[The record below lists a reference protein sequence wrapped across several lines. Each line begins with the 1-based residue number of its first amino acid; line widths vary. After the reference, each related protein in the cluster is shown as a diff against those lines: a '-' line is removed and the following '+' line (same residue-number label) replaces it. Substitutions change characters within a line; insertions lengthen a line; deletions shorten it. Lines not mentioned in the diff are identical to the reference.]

1 MATGMTI
8 YTGVNGTN
16 TYTYTHPVSLV
27 DSLTTRGVG
36 FQNQFRF
43 FEELFNSAPASKYP
57 PYDILS
63 VDENEYEIRF
73 AVAGFKKSEIDVTYV
88 NGVLTVKGNKEEES
102 TDAYFHKGIATRD
115 FTQTF
120 PLAEYVEVT
129 SAEMEDGILTIKL
142 KRELP
147 EELQSKKIKIK

>member
-1 MATGMTI
+1 MSTGMTI
-8 YTGVNGTN
+8 YTTGASGYVPAN
-16 TYTYTHPVSLV
+16 
-27 DSLTTRGVG
+27 LTTSLLNRGVG
-36 FQNQFRF
+36 FQNQFKF
-43 FEELFNSAPASKYP
+43 FEELLGSNQSKFP

-63 VDENEYEIRF
+63 TDENEYEIRF
-73 AVAGFKKSEIDVTYV
+73 AIAGFKKSDIEVTCT
-88 NGVLTVKGNKEEES
+88 NGVLTVTGNKDEES

-147 EELQSKKIKIK
+147 DKLQPKKIKIK

>member
-1 MATGMTI
+1 MSTGMTI
-8 YTGVNGTN
+8 YTGVGGTK

-27 DSLTTRGVG
+27 DTLTTRGVG
-36 FQNQFRF
+36 FQNQFKF

-63 VDENEYEIRF
+63 TEEDEYEIRF
-73 AVAGFKKSEIDVTYV
+73 AVAGFKKSDIEVTFA
-88 NGVLTVKGNKEEES
+88 NGVLTVKGDKDDES
-102 TDAYFHKGIATRD
+102 TDAYFHKGIANRA

-129 SAEMEDGILTIKL
+129 SAELEDGILTVKL

-147 EELQSKKIKIK
+147 EELQPKKIKIK